1 MTTKLSLEEKFRE
14 TGGKRT
20 YVQRLF
26 GRIARIY
33 DPMNRLMS
41 FGMDRRW
48 RAFAAR
54 RLALG
59 SGEIGL
65 DLGTGTAD
73 LSIAVIRH
81 SGPGTRMIGID
92 ITPEML
98 ELGRSKVAR
107 SATGRTSRL
116 PGNQSST
123 RQNFRHA
130 LPLLLLQTRLL
141 IWRNQRQSL

>member
-1 MTTKLSLEEKFRE
+1 MTEKLSLEEKFRE

-107 SATGRTSRL
+107 LGLQDQIELRLGDAEHIDLPDNSVDGCCSAFTVRNLTDI
-116 PGNQSST
+116 
-123 RQNFRHA
+123 RQ
-130 LPLLLLQTRLL
+130 
-141 IWRNQRQSL
+141 